1 MKTFSVVGLIFSIL
15 FLLLSFWLMDMYQ
28 GTGNPLGVI
37 LALLSLMGL
46 TVSIIFLVK
55 SLRKK

>member
-1 MKTFSVVGLIFSIL
+1 MKTFSIVGLIFSIL
-15 FLLLSFWLMDMYQ
+15 FLLLSFFLMDMYQ
-28 GTGNPLGVI
+28 GTGNATGVI

-46 TVSIIFLVK
+46 TFSLIFLVK